1 METTTRIPATT
12 EKTFRVLAE
21 NWPARETKQTFLL
34 ATFGTGN
41 EPEGVSLWLKG
52 GRYSSFGM
60 KPHIHI
66 EGRHR
71 KNSRH
76 PFRRVFG
83 KVERVKEDGE
93 VWTYITV
100 SLEEVRAK
108 VAELAAQ
115 DAEIVQAN
123 ERSAEA
129 YRECRKRE
137 ETLKKKLGVAKG
149 RVWTTEPE
157 YEIPGI
163 HDLSAD
169 YTGNTFSARP
179 ESFSGLTEEQ
189 VVELAGLL
197 REFRRKVR
205 APNTNEE

>member
-1 METTTRIPATT
+1 METTTQPAVI
-12 EKTFRVLAE
+12 FQVLAE
-21 NWPARETKQTFLL
+21 KWPERETEQTFLF
-34 ATFGTGN
+34 ATFGKDN
-41 EPEGVSLWLKG
+41 KPEGVSLWLKG

-83 KVERVKEDGE
+83 KVERVNEAGE
-93 VWTYITV
+93 IKTYITV

-115 DAEIVQAN
+115 DAEIVEAKK
-123 ERSAEA
+123 RSSEA
-129 YRECRKRE
+129 YEKRRDRE
-137 ETLKKKLGVAKG
+137 EALKKKLGVAKE
-149 RVWTTEPE
+149 RSWATEPE

-163 HDLSAD
+163 RDLSAD
-169 YTGNTFSARP
+169 YTGDTFSARP

-189 VVELAGLL
+189 VAELAGLL